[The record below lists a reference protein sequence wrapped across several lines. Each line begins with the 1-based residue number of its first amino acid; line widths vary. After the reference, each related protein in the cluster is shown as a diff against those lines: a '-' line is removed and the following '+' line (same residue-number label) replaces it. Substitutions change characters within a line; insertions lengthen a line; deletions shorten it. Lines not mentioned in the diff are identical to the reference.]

1 MGDLRGPFASAA
13 GKEGPAPSSPSA
25 PNPDPSSIGSERW
38 ARAENLTRDIIQNVQ
53 PTTEFEERR
62 KALINYIQRLIRDS
76 LHCEVFPYGSV
87 PLKTFLP
94 DGDIDLTAFGA
105 PMLEDGLANDIVY
118 ILEREHRNN
127 AADFTVDDVQLI
139 SAEVKIVKCIVQN
152 IVVDISFNQIGGLC
166 SLCFLEKV
174 DHIVG
179 KDHLFKRSIILIKA
193 WCYYESRILG
203 AHHGLISTYALE
215 TLVLYIFHLFHSSLD
230 GPLAVLYKFLDYFS
244 KFDWENYCVSLT
256 GPVRLSSL
264 PDIVAEAPENGGGDF
279 LLSNDFIRYCVSKFS
294 VPSRGFE
301 TNARTFQQ
309 KHLNIVDPLKEN
321 NNLGRSVS
329 KGNFYRIQSAFTFG
343 ARKLGTILLQS
354 KENIAD
360 ELNKFFENTLLRH
373 GSAPRLGV
381 EDFGP
386 AVGHDSFFPTRPV
399 SGSDSSR
406 MEDVNCKMK
415 SSCLADSTGDC
426 TVKPNGISNEENR
439 DQEGGLK
446 LRQSAL
452 PPETVEAGT
461 GNAFGDHLSGDKKQC
476 LTLSNGNSTDFAS
489 SRAEKSA
496 PVVGKPFFAPHLC
509 FTKSASN
516 GEMKRESSE
525 EKPPE
530 RHGCNEGKGSEQ
542 NLLNDKNGALT
553 VVNNARSDD
562 SVCIDRAWPLAT
574 GGKSPRALN
583 DLSDLSGDYD
593 YYFRCMQ
600 YGRRCYEH
608 LSALPIPP
616 LPPPPFHV
624 KNLSGPVW
632 PPSQMIPNG
641 FPQGSPNGFI
651 PNQMFYPP
659 NPRLVP
665 NAAFGFEEML
675 KPRGTG
681 TYFPNMNQPP
691 HGYRHSKGGRIR
703 APLSSPRTNAR
714 KPTFTDTYTL
724 DSNYHEMPHPRP
736 AFPHSEVHPAID
748 QRDVNQSFSPRDK
761 VHPNL
766 NGPWMTDFPP
776 EA

>member
-13 GKEGPAPSSPSA
+13 GKEGPASSSPSA
-25 PNPDPSSIGSERW
+25 ANPDPSSIGPERW
-38 ARAENLTRDIIQNVQ
+38 AGAEKLTRDIIQNVQ
-53 PTTEFEERR
+53 PTTESEERR
-62 KALINYIQRLIRDS
+62 KALTNYIQRLIRDS
-76 LHCEVFPYGSV
+76 IHCEVFPYGSV

-118 ILEREHRNN
+118 ILEREHRNK
-127 AADFTVDDVQLI
+127 AAEFTVDDVQLI

-203 AHHGLISTYALE
+203 SHHGLISTYALE

-244 KFDWENYCVSLT
+244 KFDWENYCVSLN
-256 GPVRLSSL
+256 GPVRVSSL

-279 LLSNDFIRYCVSKFS
+279 LLSNDFIGYCVSKFS

-301 TNARTFQQ
+301 MNSRTFQQ

-343 ARKLGTILLQS
+343 ARKLGRILLQP

-360 ELNKFFENTLLRH
+360 ELNKFFSNTLHRH
-373 GSAPRLGV
+373 ESAPRLGV
-381 EDFGP
+381 EDLGP
-386 AVGHDSFFPTRPV
+386 AVGPDSFFPSRPV
-399 SGSDSSR
+399 SGSDSSG
-406 MEDVNCKMK
+406 MEDVSCKMK

-426 TVKPNGISNEENR
+426 KVKPNGI
-439 DQEGGLK
+439 
-446 LRQSAL
+446 A
-452 PPETVEAGT
+452 
-461 GNAFGDHLSGDKKQC
+461 
-476 LTLSNGNSTDFAS
+476 
-489 SRAEKSA
+489 
-496 PVVGKPFFAPHLC
+496 GKPFFAPHLC
-509 FTKSASN
+509 FTKSGSN

-525 EKPPE
+525 EKPAE

-542 NLLNDKNGALT
+542 NLLNDKNEALT
-553 VVNNARSDD
+553 TQSSR
-562 SVCIDRAWPLAT
+562 PLK
-574 GGKSPRALN
+574 G
-583 DLSDLSGDYD
+583 LSDLSGDYD
-593 YYFRCMQ
+593 HYFRCMQ
-600 YGRRCYEH
+600 YGWRCYEY

-616 LPPPPFHV
+616 PPPPPPFHV

-632 PPSQMIPNG
+632 PPSQLIPNG
-641 FPQGSPNGFI
+641 FSQGSPNGFI
-651 PNQMFYPP
+651 PSQLFYPT
-659 NPRLVP
+659 NPRLLP
-665 NAAFGFEEML
+665 TAAFGFEEML

-691 HGYRHSKGGRIR
+691 HGYRYPKGRIR
-703 APLSSPRTNAR
+703 APLSSPRTNGR

-724 DSNYHEMPHPRP
+724 DSNYHEMPHSRP
-736 AFPHSEVHPAID
+736 AFAHSEVHFAID
-748 QRDVNQSFSPRDK
+748 QREVNQSFSPRDK

-766 NGPWMTDFPP
+766 NAPWMTDFPP
-776 EA
+776 DA